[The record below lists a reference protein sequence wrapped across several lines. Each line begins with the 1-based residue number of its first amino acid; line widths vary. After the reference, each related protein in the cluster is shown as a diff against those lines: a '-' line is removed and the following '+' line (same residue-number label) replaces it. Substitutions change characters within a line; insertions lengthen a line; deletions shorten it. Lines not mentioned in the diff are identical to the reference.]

1 MVKWK
6 QKSLQVLKSRPDGMA
21 AGTEKKVG
29 QWVTV
34 WS

>member
-1 MVKWK
+1 MEKWK
-6 QKSLQVLKSRPDGMA
+6 QKRLQVLKSRPDGMA
-21 AGTEKKVG
+21 AGTKKRG